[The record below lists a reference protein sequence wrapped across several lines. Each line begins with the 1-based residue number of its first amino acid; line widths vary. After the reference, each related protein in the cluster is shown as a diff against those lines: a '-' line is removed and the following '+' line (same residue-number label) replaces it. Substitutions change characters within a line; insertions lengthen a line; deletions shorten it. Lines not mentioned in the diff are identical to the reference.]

1 VNCSRCNRPCTI
13 QDHLTCW
20 DSHITGNKERRTTHV
35 GRPAESQLRVNEILQ
50 SETNIEKQ
58 RKLHQQDKKA
68 RWFIAGATREDGSYG
83 MLYVTDRFEYLTS
96 RGNMRSPSSMQQ
108 FPSLVSFIGETGAG
122 KSTLIRAL
130 IKMSLKERSQHVE
143 TPVTRI
149 AHADML
155 ANPTSSGVHL
165 YRDPATT
172 ASRRPIL
179 FADCEGFNAGAGVP
193 TSRSGWTQEDDN
205 RVIRKIPITS
215 RLYAGD
221 TKSSAVEEL
230 YSRFLYAFSDVVCFV
245 TKSEQT
251 ITFDFQKLLEWASRG
266 LQTSVNQTQ
275 KRTLIIIL
283 NARTEHDPALM
294 EEDTAE
300 SRMFNSV
307 GNVWENSPALKRI
320 KDRTNR
326 SDTPLNNHIY
336 NTRDFLHKYF
346 PIIKVCY
353 VPLQVNTRLGE
364 VGSQYELLRKQVVQ
378 GSNWASDARER
389 TWMHYNIQ
397 DLSRLYGLAF
407 EHYAT
412 SQLPLDFYR
421 AARKDNPDPQS
432 MTDHIANLLRH
443 MENTEDERLVQCFP
457 RVVASTLLNDALRGG
472 GLSEL
477 LQHVASL

>member
-1 VNCSRCNRPCTI
+1 VNCSLCGVPCNI
-13 QDHLTCW
+13 QGHLCCW
-20 DSHITGNKERRTTHV
+20 DSHITGPPERRATHV

-50 SETNIEKQ
+50 SETDLEKQ
-58 RKLHQQDKKA
+58 KELHQQDKKA

-96 RGNMRSPSSMQQ
+96 RGDMRGQSGSQQ
-108 FPSLVSFIGETGAG
+108 YPSLVSFIGETGAG

-130 IKMSLKERSQHVE
+130 IKMSLRERSQHVE

-172 ASRRPIL
+172 TSQRPIL
-179 FADCEGFNAGAGVP
+179 FADCEGFNAGAGLP
-193 TSRSGWTQEDDN
+193 TSRTGWTYEDDN

-245 TKSEQT
+245 TKSEQK
-251 ITFDFQKLLEWASRG
+251 ITFDFQRLLEWASRG

-275 KRTLIIIL
+275 QRTLIIIL
-283 NARTEHDPALM
+283 NARIEHDPALM
-294 EEDTAE
+294 NEDTAE
-300 SRMFNSV
+300 NKMFKSV
-307 GNVWENSPALKRI
+307 GNVWENSPALKKIR
-320 KDRTNR
+320 DRANR
-326 SDTPLNNHIY
+326 SDVPMSDHIY
-336 NTRDFLHKYF
+336 TTRDFLHKYF
-346 PIIKVCY
+346 PVIKVCY
-353 VPLQVNTRLGE
+353 VPLQVNTRSGE
-364 VGSQYELLRKQVVQ
+364 VGRQYGLLRKQVLN
-378 GSNWASDARER
+378 GSTWASEARKR
-389 TWMHYNIQ
+389 TWMQYNIP

-407 EHYAT
+407 EHYAI
-412 SQLPLDFYR
+412 SHLPLDFYR
-421 AARKDNPDPQS
+421 AARKDNPNPQS
-432 MTDHIANLLRH
+432 MTDHIVNLLRH
-443 MENTEDERLVQCFP
+443 IGDTADEKILQRFP
-457 RVVASTLLNDALRGG
+457 GVTASTLLNDAFRGG

-477 LQHVASL
+477 